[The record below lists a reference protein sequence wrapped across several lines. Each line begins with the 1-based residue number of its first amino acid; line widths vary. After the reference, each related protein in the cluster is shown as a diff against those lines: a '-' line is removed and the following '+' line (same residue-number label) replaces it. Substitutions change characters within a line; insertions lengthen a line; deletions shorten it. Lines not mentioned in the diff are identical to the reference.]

1 MEKEIEK
8 DESNKS
14 LFPFTINKDIDTW
27 IPHENRTSFQKAF
40 AYLRKKLQI
49 KQSRKTYIDSILK
62 KCKARFFKALNDI
75 LKQCL
80 KIHIRKFPQSF
91 ITNISIE
98 KNKLILGYTV
108 QELYKTYNLSKI
120 NLEECFEKNEC
131 YEGKENY
138 LKFILYSKISDLYL
152 LYINSNRYKRESKY
166 IKNNIGIKMYLL
178 YELVSDNFVNYYL
191 FSKPHFCKNTN
202 KKQLNENGANKISN
216 CQNNLLYEES
226 KKSTIISL
234 FIDESEKE
242 NEPIEE
248 KKNNNCSIIEKK
260 NDMMH

>member
-1 MEKEIEK
+1 MEKEVEK
-8 DESNKS
+8 DDSNKT
-14 LFPFTINKDIDTW
+14 LFPFTINKDIEIW
-27 IPHENRTSFQKAF
+27 IPQENRISFQKTF

-80 KIHIRKFPQSF
+80 KIHLRKFPQSF

-98 KNKLILGYTV
+98 YNKLILGFTV

-138 LKFILYSKISDLYL
+138 LKYILYSKISDLYL
-152 LYINSNRYKRESKY
+152 LYINSNRYKREIKY

-178 YELVSDNFVNYYL
+178 YELVSDNFVNYYS
-191 FSKPHFCKNTN
+191 FSKPHFCRKNN
-202 KKQLNENGANKISN
+202 NKQLDQNEDNKISN
-216 CQNNLLYEES
+216 CQNNLFYEES

-234 FIDESEKE
+234 FIDEFEDE
-242 NEPIEE
+242 NEPIKLE
-248 KKNNNCSIIEKK
+248 KKINNCSIIEKK
-260 NDMMH
+260 VV